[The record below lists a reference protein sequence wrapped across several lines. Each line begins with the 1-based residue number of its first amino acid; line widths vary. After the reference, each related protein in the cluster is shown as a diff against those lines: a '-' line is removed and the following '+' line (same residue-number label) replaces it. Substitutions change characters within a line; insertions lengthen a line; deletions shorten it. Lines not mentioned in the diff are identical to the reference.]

1 MTQNA
6 LLLTQHSPGDVVKT
20 PLSCNFVILL
30 GGEVA
35 AGGSETKAQL

>member
-6 LLLTQHSPGDVVKT
+6 LLLTQHTPRDVVKT
-20 PLSCNFVILL
+20 PLSGNFVILL

-35 AGGSETKAQL
+35 GGGTETKAQI